1 MVIDHHITA
10 AQELEGL
17 LRNDGIVD
25 GMFDMEKSGCLLT
38 WEWFFKDRQP
48 PPASLAINDRI
59 CESLNCRGPGK
70 SS

>member
-1 MVIDHHITA
+1 VIDHHITA

-38 WEWFFKDRQP
+38 
-48 PPASLAINDRI
+48 
-59 CESLNCRGPGK
+59 
-70 SS
+70 